1 MKFSSLLKSA
11 AALALVASTASAATT
26 LRIQTHYAADHPS
39 GKLAQM
45 FADDV
50 EVMSNGSLD
59 IEMFFSS
66 SVVATLETFD
76 AAVNGI
82 LDCDMTGG
90 GYQTGK
96 NSAYAE
102 FLPVW

>member
-39 GKLAQM
+39 GKLAQQ

-50 EVMSNGSLD
+50 EVMSNGSID
-59 IEMFFSS
+59 IEMCCCN
-66 SVVATLETFD
+66 
-76 AAVNGI
+76 NGNI
-82 LDCDMTGG
+82 RCCSKRHPRL
-90 GYQTGK
+90 
-96 NSAYAE
+96 
-102 FLPVW
+102 